1 MSLHDAHIVLR
12 LTPAAAALTQHEP
25 ALAVIEVANRTN
37 APVAIDLGLNRRN
50 HVEVLVAPPGGVPAW
65 TRIPPR
71 EGGGRPGDIVLA
83 PDETQVEPVF
93 LNEWRPPEEVGVH
106 RYEPRFL
113 SVAFES
119 APPAPIV
126 PSPCLLTV
134 LPRDEE
140 LLRRRC
146 TELSDAAIGA
156 LGRAARLDA
165 VSTLAWMHDPVAVP
179 FIETTLAE
187 APDEVWPDLLP
198 ALAAIDVVPALEL
211 LYREAVTP
219 REGLPASGRP
229 SLARLLLYKKAR
241 NSRRV
246 GEEDLWRR
254 IDGLFAR
261 QSSPPRSP

>member
-1 MSLHDAHIVLR
+1 MSLHGAHIALR
-12 LTPAAAALTQHEP
+12 LTPVAAALTRHEP

-37 APVAIDLGLNRRN
+37 ASVAIDLGVNRRN
-50 HVEVLVAPPGGVPAW
+50 HVELLVTPPGGVPTW

-93 LNEWRPPEEVGVH
+93 LNEWRAPEEIGVH

-113 SVAFES
+113 SAAFER
-119 APPAPIV
+119 APPTPIISS
-126 PSPCLLTV
+126 PSLLTV

-156 LGRAARLDA
+156 VERAARLDA
-165 VSTLAWMHDPVAVP
+165 VATLAWVHDPVAVP
-179 FIETTLAE
+179 FIETTLAA
-187 APDEVWPDLLP
+187 APDAVWPDLLP
-198 ALAAIDVVPALEL
+198 ALAAIDVAPALEL

-229 SLARLLLYKKAR
+229 ALARLLLYRKAR
-241 NSRRV
+241 NSHRV

-254 IDGLFAR
+254 IDGLFT
-261 QSSPPRSP
+261 S